1 MTDNEWTYVVITAV
15 AIGLAGACS
24 SGGDGDDA
32 SGGAGNAG
40 DGAGDGAAGSSGGAG
55 TSATAGSGDSSDA
68 GGAAGSG
75 DEPVP
80 VGPFYGPFLVE
91 LIAATAEGALG
102 TPRPA
107 RTDVTAQIRDG
118 VQPVRDGWE
127 MIDEI
132 GDCALFVPDVPSCIP
147 GCDTATEICAPGDA
161 CLPIPDMPH
170 CTPSCDTATQ
180 ICAPGDA
187 CLPIP
192 AKRTAGTVTVD
203 GLGERFELEDKVAGN
218 YALPLGFTLP
228 YPPCTEGSP
237 VTLEIEGDATGPF
250 TLETGCVA
258 TLGAPEPVTIATGQ
272 GIELRWQA
280 PAMPE
285 LANVHV
291 HLDISH
297 HGGVRGEL
305 ECDTADDGEL
315 DIDVALVD
323 GLIGLG
329 VAGYPTIVLTRS
341 TSVAGTGASAENLS
355 LTVSSTYE
363 SPVAVE
369 GVISCTEDSQCPA
382 GTTCAPDFRCS

>member
-1 MTDNEWTYVVITAV
+1 MTNNEWTYVVITAV

-24 SGGDGDDA
+24 SGGDGDDE
-32 SGGAGNAG
+32 SGGGGGNASSN
-40 DGAGDGAAGSSGGAG
+40 AGSGGGGAG
-55 TSATAGSGDSSDA
+55 TSASAGSGDSSEA
-68 GGAAGSG
+68 GEGAAGSG

-80 VGPFYGPFLVE
+80 EGPFYGPFLVE
-91 LIAATAEGALG
+91 LIAATAEGVLG

-118 VQPVRDGWE
+118 VQPTRDGWE

-161 CLPIPDMPH
+161 CLPIP
-170 CTPSCDTATQ
+170 
-180 ICAPGDA
+180 
-187 CLPIP
+187 
-192 AKRTAGTVTVD
+192 AKRTAGTVMVD
-203 GLGERFELEDKVAGN
+203 GLGERFELEDKVEGN
-218 YALPLGFTLP
+218 YALPVGLTLP

-237 VTLEIEGDATGPF
+237 VTLEIEGDASGPF
-250 TLETGCVA
+250 TLEAGCVA

-272 GIELRWQA
+272 GIALRWSA
-280 PAMPE
+280 PTMPD
-285 LANVHV
+285 LANLHV

-315 DIDVALVD
+315 DIDVELVD

-329 VAGYPTIVLTRS
+329 VAGFPTIVLTRS
-341 TSVAGTGASAENLS
+341 TTVSGTGASAENLR

-369 GVISCTEDSQCPA
+369 GVISCTTDTECPD
-382 GTTCAPDFRCS
+382 GTTCGPDLRCS